1 MYVKICYG
9 KRSNSFMSRCIQYTL
24 YVVGTENTVPS
35 KEFQSARREK
45 AHHVWKR
52 RMPGVKCKT
61 VSERLARSVR
71 EEEKM
76 GGTFHSGT
84 LRVADRGNFLLS
96 RTIPLEN
103 RNEQRRCSNAVPRS
117 FRNAV
122 QLPICYRTLNV
133 CLIRCASPLQPLDL
147 RGIFD

>member
-1 MYVKICYG
+1 MYVKIWYG
-9 KRSNSFMSRCIQYTL
+9 KRANSFMSRCIQYTL

-52 RMPGVKCKT
+52 RMSGVKCKT

-71 EEEKM
+71 EEEKN
-76 GGTFHSGT
+76 GRYLSLGHSPS
-84 LRVADRGNFLLS
+84 S
-96 RTIPLEN
+96 RPRKLFAFAYDSLEN

-147 RGIFD
+147 RGILD

>member
-1 MYVKICYG
+1 
-9 KRSNSFMSRCIQYTL
+9 
-24 YVVGTENTVPS
+24 
-35 KEFQSARREK
+35 
-45 AHHVWKR
+45 
-52 RMPGVKCKT
+52 
-61 VSERLARSVR
+61 
-71 EEEKM
+71 M

-133 CLIRCASPLQPLDL
+133 CLIRCASPLQPLNL
-147 RGIFD
+147 RGTLD